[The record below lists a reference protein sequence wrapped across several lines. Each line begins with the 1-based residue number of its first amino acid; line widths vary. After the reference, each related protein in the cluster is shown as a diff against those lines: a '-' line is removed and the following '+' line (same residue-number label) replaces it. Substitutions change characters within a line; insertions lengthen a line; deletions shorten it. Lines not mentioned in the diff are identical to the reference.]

1 METPSTTSLSLF
13 ERFNSWIQESI
24 MIKLFSI
31 GFLIIV
37 LLLPSAWIQ
46 ELIVERQSRAG
57 EAIREVSSK
66 WSGAQT
72 LTGPVLIIP
81 YRKQDVIDRGKD
93 GIEIHERIEKA
104 YFLPDELNISGEV
117 QPERLRRG
125 IFDVAVYK
133 SKIGLTSSFSQP
145 NFNALSIPADKVL
158 WNEAHLAFGLTDLR
172 GISDTLSLAVG
183 GKEMETEPSANIGV
197 NIDSN
202 TGAEFSEVYRGQY
215 ASSKIS
221 TTGITTKL
229 GWTSAEDFNGK
240 INLRMNLKG
249 SQRLDFVPVGKAT
262 TVLLNGTWE
271 NPSFDGEIIPTDR
284 TLTDGSFSALWKTLH
299 FNRPFPQQWTND
311 SPVLKGS
318 GVKLLIPVDQY
329 QKSIRTSK
337 YGILIIL
344 LTFIALLL
352 VEITQK
358 IRIHPFQYILI
369 GVALIIY
376 YTLLLSI
383 SEHAGYNIAYIIA
396 SAATVILVSLYAST
410 FLRERRLVAVFAG
423 LLVIFYT
430 FIFVIILQQ
439 DFSLLIG
446 SIGLFL
452 IVGLVMYFSRGINWY
467 GSERITSHKPGSQV
481 IG

>member
-1 METPSTTSLSLF
+1 METPSPAPLSLL
-13 ERFNSWIQESI
+13 ERFNAWIQESI

-31 GFLIIV
+31 GFLILV

-81 YRKQDVIDRGKD
+81 YKKQDVIDRGKD
-93 GIEIHERIEKA
+93 GIEIRERIEKA
-104 YFLPDELNISGEV
+104 FFLPDELSINGTVEPFI
-117 QPERLRRG
+117 RNRG

-133 SKIGLTSSFSQP
+133 SKLGLTSTFSRP
-145 NFNALSIPADKVL
+145 DFKKLSIAADQVL
-158 WNEAHLAFGLTDLR
+158 WNEAQLVFGLTDLR
-172 GISDTLSLAVG
+172 GISDTLSLTIG
-183 GKEMETEPSANIGV
+183 GKEMVTEPSANIGV
-197 NIDSN
+197 SVTSSQETQFNE
-202 TGAEFSEVYRGQY
+202 TYRDDY
-215 ASSKIS
+215 VSSLVS
-221 TTGITTKL
+221 STGITAKL
-229 GWTSAEDFNGK
+229 PWENADDFNGQV
-240 INLRMNLKG
+240 NLNMNLKG
-249 SQRLDFVPVGKAT
+249 SRRLDFVPVGKTT
-262 TVLLNGTWE
+262 TVLLNGSWKD
-271 NPSFDGEIIPTDR
+271 PSFDGEMIPAER
-284 TLTDGSFSALWKTLH
+284 TLTEDSFSALWKILH
-299 FNRPFPQQWTND
+299 FNRPFPQQWTNEN
-311 SPVLKGS
+311 PVLKGS

-383 SEHAGYNIAYIIA
+383 SEHTGYNIAYVIA
-396 SAATVILVSLYAST
+396 SLATVILISLYAAT
-410 FLRERRLVAVFAG
+410 FLRERRLVLVFAA

-446 SIGLFL
+446 SVGLFV

-467 GSERITSHKPGSQV
+467 GSERAGQTKQV
-481 IG
+481 AG

>member
-1 METPSTTSLSLF
+1 METPSTTPLSLA
-13 ERFNSWIQESI
+13 ERFNVWIQESI

-31 GFLIIV
+31 GFLILV

-57 EAIREVSSK
+57 DAIKEVSSK

-81 YRKQDVIDRGKD
+81 YKKQDIIDRGKD

-104 YFLPDELNISGEV
+104 YFLPDELSITGEV
-117 QPERLRRG
+117 EPQMLNRG

-133 SKIGLTSSFSQP
+133 SKLGLASTFSRP
-145 NFNALSIPADKVL
+145 DFKKLSIASDKVL

-172 GISDTLSLAVG
+172 GISDKLSLTVD
-183 GKEMETEPSANIGV
+183 GKEMVTEPSANIGV
-197 NIDSN
+197 SVTSSQGTTFSDDS
-202 TGAEFSEVYRGQY
+202 YREDY
-215 ASSKIS
+215 NPTIVSS
-221 TTGITTKL
+221 TGITTKL
-229 GWTSAEDFNGK
+229 PWESEEDFTGQV
-240 INLRMNLKG
+240 NLNMNLKG
-249 SQRLDFVPVGKAT
+249 SQRLDFVPVGKTT
-262 TVLLNGTWE
+262 TVLLNGAWKD
-271 NPSFDGEIIPTDR
+271 PSFDGEMIPAER
-284 TLTDGSFSALWKTLH
+284 TLTDDSFSALWKILH
-299 FNRPFPQQWTND
+299 FNRPFPQQWTNEN
-311 SPVLKGS
+311 PVLKGS

-337 YGILIIL
+337 YGVLIIL

-383 SEHAGYNIAYIIA
+383 SEHTGYNIAYVIA
-396 SAATVILVSLYAST
+396 SVATVVLISLYSST
-410 FLRERRLVAVFAG
+410 FLRERRLVGVFAA
-423 LLVIFYT
+423 LLVIFYA

-446 SIGLFL
+446 SVGLFV

-467 GSERITSHKPGSQV
+467 GSERAGQAKQV
-481 IG
+481 AG

>member
-1 METPSTTSLSLF
+1 
-13 ERFNSWIQESI
+13 

-57 EAIREVSSK
+57 EAIKEVSSK

-81 YRKQDVIDRGKD
+81 YKKQDIIDRGKD

-104 YFLPDELNISGEV
+104 YFLPDELNITGDVEP
-117 QPERLRRG
+117 QILNRG

-133 SKIGLTSSFSQP
+133 SKVGLTSTFARP
-145 NFNALSIPADKVL
+145 DFKKLSIQSDNVL
-158 WNEAHLAFGLTDLR
+158 WNEAQLAFGLTDLR
-172 GISDTLSLAVG
+172 GISDTLSLTVG
-183 GKEMETEPSANIGV
+183 GMEMSTEPSANIGV
-197 NIDSN
+197 AVNSN
-202 TGAEFSEVYRGQY
+202 KGTEFNQVYQDEY
-215 ASSKIS
+215 ASSKVS
-221 TTGITTKL
+221 STGITTKL
-229 GWTSAEDFNGK
+229 PWESEDDFNGQV
-240 INLRMNLKG
+240 NLKMNLKG
-249 SQRLDFVPVGKAT
+249 SQRLDFVPVGKTT
-262 TVLLNGTWE
+262 TVLLNGSWKD
-271 NPSFDGEIIPTDR
+271 PSFDGEMIPTER
-284 TLTDGSFSALWKTLH
+284 TITDDSFSALWKILH
-299 FNRPFPQQWTND
+299 FNRPFPQQWTNENP
-311 SPVLKGS
+311 SLKGS

-337 YGILIIL
+337 YGVLIIL

-383 SEHAGYNIAYIIA
+383 SEHTGYNIAYVVA
-396 SAATVILVSLYAST
+396 SLATVVLISLYAST
-410 FLRERRLVAVFAG
+410 FLRERRLV
-423 LLVIFYT
+423 
-430 FIFVIILQQ
+430 
-439 DFSLLIG
+439 
-446 SIGLFL
+446 
-452 IVGLVMYFSRGINWY
+452 
-467 GSERITSHKPGSQV
+467 
-481 IG
+481 